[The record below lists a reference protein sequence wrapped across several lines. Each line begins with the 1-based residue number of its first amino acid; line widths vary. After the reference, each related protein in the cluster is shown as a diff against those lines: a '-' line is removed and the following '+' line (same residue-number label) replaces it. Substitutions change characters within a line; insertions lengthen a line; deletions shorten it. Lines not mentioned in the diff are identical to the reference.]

1 MTNDYQESD
10 LPTVSVIIPA
20 YNAQDNI
27 APLIESLLNQKYP
40 NDLLE
45 IIVVDNNSNDQTRE
59 IVRRFPVTLLE
70 KTDIQSSYA
79 ARNEGIKNAAGD
91 CLAFIDADCIA
102 TDFWVAEGI
111 NVLTS
116 ESADLAAGKT
126 EFYFTKEKSAAEMYD
141 SITHLQGKQYVT
153 EKQAAETA
161 NLFVKAS
168 LFEKIG
174 LFPEVTSGADV
185 TWTKK
190 ATDSGFKLIYA
201 DKAIVKH
208 PARNLKQLLKK
219 RFRTGSGTVAFWKSI
234 DAPIWWMFAQTL
246 RRFLP
251 RRLSMIKKAIQ
262 QKGTADMNR
271 KLFGMWIVAYLCGL
285 FTVMGILISVLPFS
299 KRNK

>member
-111 NVLTS
+111 NALIS
-116 ESADLAAGKT
+116 ESADLAAGKV
-126 EFYFTKEKSAAEMYD
+126 EFYFSKEKTAAEMYD
-141 SITHLQGKQYVT
+141 SITQMQSQKTVT
-153 EKQAAETA
+153 EKKAAATA
-161 NLFVKAS
+161 NIFVKAS
-168 LFEKIG
+168 LFQQIG
-174 LFPEVTSGADV
+174 FFPEVTSGADV
-185 TWTKK
+185 AWTKK
-190 ATDSGFKLIYA
+190 ATNSGFKLIYA

-208 PARNLKQLLKK
+208 PARNLKQFLKK
-219 RFRTGSGTVAFWKSI
+219 RFRTGAGTVAFWKSI
-234 DAPIWWMFAQTL
+234 GVSTWWMCAQIL
-246 RRFLP
+246 RRLLP

-262 QKGTADMNR
+262 QRGTPDMN
-271 KLFGMWIVAYLCGL
+271 KKILSIWIVAYLCNL
-285 FTVMGILISVLPFS
+285 ATVLGILTSLLSFS
-299 KRNK
+299 KRKS